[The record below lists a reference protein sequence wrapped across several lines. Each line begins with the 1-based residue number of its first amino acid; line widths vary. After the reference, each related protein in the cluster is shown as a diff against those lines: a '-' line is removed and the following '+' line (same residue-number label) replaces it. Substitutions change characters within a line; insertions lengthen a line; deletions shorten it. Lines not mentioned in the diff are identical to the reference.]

1 MIIKFKL
8 TVALNLM
15 FKRTKTTK
23 QIVGSHLRCAYNHVL
38 LEKTS
43 WLYQAS
49 VNSSCALNPHPPLPS
64 GLTPAHQHFFAL
76 DGKFPGMGTI
86 ELSNPPRWGRKKWA
100 KAPSSVNT
108 ATFFID
114 CTIEQCRFKHFN
126 VRLFVLSNVFLCK
139 SARIRVKTSRR
150 DDMRQFMVLVLI

>member
-43 WLYQAS
+43 RLYQTS
-49 VNSSCALNPHPPLPS
+49 VNSSCALNPHPPPPLRADPRALAFFCPGWQIS
-64 GLTPAHQHFFAL
+64 RDGLSCQ
-76 DGKFPGMGTI
+76 I
-86 ELSNPPRWGRKKWA
+86 PRGGV
-100 KAPSSVNT
+100 SSVNT

-126 VRLFVLSNVFLCK
+126 VRLFVLSNVFLCN

-150 DDMRQFMVLVLI
+150 DDMHQFMVLVLI